1 MIQDI
6 APKIFHNQ
14 YVLPAAEGGFIVF
27 VKGQQILVRVENG
40 DIALPKTADIAH
52 DDFQIQYLFS
62 IDDTPFYLAQPGA
75 AAAKLE
81 ADGYRW
87 QTFSGSGRFTPQ
99 WYYFARG
106 VAVHLSR
113 WYDSNRFCG
122 HCGTPLQP
130 KEQERALCCPCCG
143 NTIYPT
149 ISPAVIVGVV
159 HGDMILM
166 TKYADMR
173 DGTRYSLIAGFA
185 EIGEA
190 IEDTVR
196 REVMEEVGVKV
207 KNLRYYKSQPWPFS
221 SSLLLGFFCD
231 LDGDEHIALDGLELA
246 EAEWISRDDMHIED
260 DGISLTYE
268 MMAYFQNNKED
279 FR

>member
-6 APKIFHNQ
+6 FPKTFRNQ
-14 YVLPAAEGGFIVF
+14 YIPPAVGGGYIIFA
-27 VKGQQILVRVENG
+27 KGQQVLVRTENG
-40 DIALPKTADIAH
+40 DIALPKADETGLGH
-52 DDFQIQYLFS
+52 LEYLFS
-62 IDDTPFYLAQPGA
+62 VDDMPFYLAQPGPA
-75 AAAKLE
+75 AERLE
-81 ADGYRW
+81 AEGYHW
-87 QTFSGSGRFTPQ
+87 QTFSGSGRFIPK
-99 WYYFARG
+99 WRYFACG

-122 HCGTPLQP
+122 HCGKPLRP
-130 KEQERALCCPCCG
+130 KAEERAMCCDHCG
-143 NTIYPT
+143 NMVYPT
-149 ISPAVIVGVV
+149 ISPAVIVGVI

-166 TKYADMR
+166 TKYADRR

-196 REVMEEVGVKV
+196 REVMEEVGVRV
-207 KNLRYYKSQPWPFS
+207 RNIRYYKSQPWPFS

-231 LDGDEHIALDGLELA
+231 LDGNERIALDGVELS
-246 EAEWISRDDMHIED
+246 EAEWINRKDMHIED

-268 MMAYFQNNKED
+268 MMAHFQNNRED
-279 FR
+279 FL